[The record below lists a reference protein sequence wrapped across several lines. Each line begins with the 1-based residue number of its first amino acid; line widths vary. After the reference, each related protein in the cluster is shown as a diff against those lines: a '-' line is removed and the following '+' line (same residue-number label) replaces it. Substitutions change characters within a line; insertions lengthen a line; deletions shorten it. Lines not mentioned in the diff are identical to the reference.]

1 VAILLVFGTGDGG
14 STPLGTILNFKGNF
28 MENILVVGANTRPV
42 ACSLKKIGY
51 EVYSADYF
59 GCQDL
64 KACVTKNRS
73 FLSQKPFVSCGFFSQ
88 KFDSE
93 QLHDLASEFIDLADY
108 IVYNSGASPLKFPK
122 KKLIGN
128 RETNTIENKYKLYK
142 HLLKR
147 SDGVFKLPE
156 TYLVNNLQDALGIA
170 DDSDAE
176 NFILKPVEG
185 SGGLGI
191 KNINDIDPD
200 YEIHEAILQEIIDGY
215 DVSASVLSNGD
226 EANTIL
232 TTEQLIG
239 NSWLGQNESYGYC
252 GNVAPFIKNPCHE
265 THPATKH
272 FDEVAQQL
280 IKDLGLIGSNGVD
293 MIIKD
298 GEIYVIEIN
307 PRLQGTFEVAEA
319 ALGINMAK
327 AHIMA
332 CNGELM
338 NTTVP
343 KKFSIK
349 LVVYAQRRS
358 MVGDLSMGCVHD
370 IPARNV
376 IIEEGEPVATV
387 LTSDMVL
394 ENSIQSAGRIVNDIY
409 HNLTPTRE

>member
-1 VAILLVFGTGDGG
+1 
-14 STPLGTILNFKGNF
+14 

-42 ACSLKKIGY
+42 ACSLKKNGY
-51 EVYSADYF
+51 NVYSVDYF

-64 KACVTKNRS
+64 KTCITEYRS
-73 FLSQKPFVSCGFFSQ
+73 FLSQKPFSSCGFFSQ

-93 QLHDLASEFIDLADY
+93 ILYEMASEFIDLADF
-108 IVYNSGASPLKFPK
+108 IVYNSGVSPLKFPK

-128 RETNTIENKYKLYK
+128 REINKVENKYKLYK

-147 SDGVFKLPE
+147 SDDAFKLPE
-156 TYLVNNLQDALGIA
+156 TYLVNDLQDALETA
-170 DDSDAE
+170 DASEAE

-191 KNINDIDPD
+191 KNIDEIDPA
-200 YEIHEAILQEIIDGY
+200 YEIHEAILQEIIDGH

-252 GNVAPFIKNPCHE
+252 GNVAPYIKNPYYE
-265 THPATKH
+265 THPGNKYFH
-272 FDEVAQQL
+272 EVAEEL

-307 PRLQGTFEVAEA
+307 PRLHGTFEVAEA

-332 CNGELM
+332 CDGELM
-338 NTTVP
+338 NIPVP

-349 LVVYAQRRS
+349 LIVFAKNRS
-358 MVGDLSMGCVHD
+358 MVGDLNMGCVHD

-376 IIEEGEPVATV
+376 IIEKGEPVATV
-387 LTSDMVL
+387 LTSDMIL
-394 ENSIQSAGRIVNDIY
+394 ENTIQSANRIVNDIY
-409 HNLTPTRE
+409 HRLTPTKK